1 MVPVTNT
8 SVEKVHIWV
17 DKASAAFLAP
27 SCTRFEVTSS
37 PTAPAEPTDV
47 DGVGGNQNARGLTG
61 DFGYS
66 SPWSE
71 IPLCVLPLALASPH

>member
-1 MVPVTNT
+1 MVPMTNT

-27 SCTRFEVTSS
+27 SYTRFEVTSS
-37 PTAPAEPTDV
+37 LTAPAGPTDV
-47 DGVGGNQNARGLTG
+47 DGVDGNQNARGLTG
-61 DFGYS
+61 DFGS

-71 IPLCVLPLALASPH
+71 IPLCALPLAIASPH